1 LGRREKEIHI
11 FCFPCYFFTGGF
23 AMIPRIRLCL
33 LLIIVIV
40 FAFGMQKNTYTVTT
54 VEGVKFISNIQPQW
68 GNTQQVSLQFVQK
81 IGSMDA
87 TDPNYIMYQV
97 SDVVKDSKG
106 DIYIVD
112 SGNARIQVFNA
123 TGKYK
128 KTIGR
133 KGEGPG
139 EFSMP
144 FNININSDG
153 ALYIGD
159 YRSYR
164 FLVLEASGKEIK
176 RVRMQ
181 SHDNIERC
189 RLIPGNKIV
198 NGGFSLITSST
209 QYTNEKDYWLFLIIN
224 ENGETVNTFGKP
236 EIFFESRESFYVF
249 SEATIE
255 VDKDGNIY
263 IAYRYKN
270 RIEKYDSNG
279 TVLIVFDRPTSYK
292 ETLFRRENNKILRAN
307 SFSMGIG
314 IDTKERIWVL
324 TMKKKLEDWEK
335 DYFRWKLNV
344 FSSDAVFEIFSKDGI
359 LLGSVPVPENLL
371 FMRICGDRLF
381 IIDHDQVSVSEYKI
395 VDK

>member
-1 LGRREKEIHI
+1 
-11 FCFPCYFFTGGF
+11 
-23 AMIPRIRLCL
+23 MIPRICLCL

-54 VEGVKFISNIQPQW
+54 VEGLKFISNIQPQW
-68 GNTQQVSLQFVQK
+68 GNTQPVSLQFVQK
-81 IGSMDA
+81 IGSMEA
-87 TDPNYIMYQV
+87 TDPNYIMYKV
-97 SDVVKDSKG
+97 NDVVKDSKG

-112 SGNARIQVFNA
+112 SGDARIQVFNA

-153 ALYIGD
+153 IIYIGD
-159 YRSYR
+159 SDRYRY
-164 FLVLEASGKEIK
+164 LVLEASGKEIK
-176 RVRMQ
+176 RVRMKTW
-181 SHDNIERC
+181 SEIERF
-189 RLIPGNKIV
+189 RLLPGNRIV
-198 NGGFSLITSST
+198 KGGLSSWAAT
-209 QYTNEKDYWLFLIIN
+209 KQSNDEKDYWLFWIFN
-224 ENGETVNTFGKP
+224 ENGEIVNMFGKP
-236 EIFFESRESFYVF
+236 EVMFEPSRLSFYVF
-249 SEATIE
+249 SEASIE

-279 TVLIVFDRPTSYK
+279 TVLFVFDRATSYK
-292 ETLFRRENNKILRAN
+292 ETLFRIENHKYLRAN

-314 IDTKERIWVL
+314 IDAKERIWVL
-324 TMKKKLEDWEK
+324 TMKKQLEDWEK
-335 DYFRWKLNV
+335 EFWEEILNV
-344 FSSDAVFEIFSKDGI
+344 FSSDAEFEIFSKDGI
-359 LLGSVPVPENLL
+359 LLGSVPVPENLRA
-371 FMRICGDRLF
+371 MRICGDRLF

>member
-1 LGRREKEIHI
+1 
-11 FCFPCYFFTGGF
+11 
-23 AMIPRIRLCL
+23 
-33 LLIIVIV
+33 
-40 FAFGMQKNTYTVTT
+40 
-54 VEGVKFISNIQPQW
+54 
-68 GNTQQVSLQFVQK
+68 
-81 IGSMDA
+81 MDA

>member
-1 LGRREKEIHI
+1 MNTRI
-11 FCFPCYFFTGGF
+11 CF
-23 AMIPRIRLCL
+23 CL

-40 FAFGMQKNTYTVTT
+40 SAFGMQKNTYTVKT

-68 GNTQQVSLQFVQK
+68 GNTQPVSLQFVQK
-81 IGSMDA
+81 IGSMEA

-97 SDVVKDSKG
+97 NDVVKDSKG

-112 SGNARIQVFNA
+112 TGNARIQVFNA

-133 KGEGPG
+133 KGAGPG

-153 ALYIGD
+153 IIYIGD
-159 YRSYR
+159 RNRYC

-176 RVRMQ
+176 RFRMQ
-181 SHDNIERC
+181 AWDDIERC

-198 NGGFSLITSST
+198 NGGFSMIFTST
-209 QYTNEKDYWLFLIIN
+209 QYTNEKDYWLFRIFN
-224 ENGETVNTFGKP
+224 ENGELVNTFGKP
-236 EIFFESRESFYVF
+236 EIIFESREGFYVF
-249 SEATIE
+249 SEVSIE

-270 RIEKYDSNG
+270 RIEKHYSNG
-279 TVLIVFDRPTSYK
+279 AVLIVFDCPTSYK
-292 ETLFRRENNKILRAN
+292 ETLFRRENNKYLRAN

-314 IDTKERIWVL
+314 IDAKERIWVL
-324 TMKKKLEDWEK
+324 TMKKQLEDWEK
-335 DYFRWKLNV
+335 EYWESKLNV
-344 FSSDAVFEIFSKDGI
+344 FSSDAVFELFSKDGI